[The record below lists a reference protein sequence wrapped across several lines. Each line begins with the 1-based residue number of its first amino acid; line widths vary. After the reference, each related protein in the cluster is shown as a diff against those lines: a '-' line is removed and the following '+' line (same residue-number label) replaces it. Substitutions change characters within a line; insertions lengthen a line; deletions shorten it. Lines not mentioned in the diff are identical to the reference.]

1 MVRLGLISKEQQGLP
16 SQAFRGWSNAEA
28 PPNMYAIF
36 DTLETGGTKSE
47 KIERGETRQMN
58 ERHAMH
64 TSMTLIPV
72 TLTLTIYLTRVRVRV
87 KIRVRLGLGLGL

>member
-1 MVRLGLISKEQQGLP
+1 MVEH
-16 SQAFRGWSNAEA
+16 
-28 PPNMYAIF
+28 AIHAGH
-36 DTLETGGTKSE
+36 TGHWWKRIVIG
-47 KIERGETRQMN
+47 ERGETRQMN